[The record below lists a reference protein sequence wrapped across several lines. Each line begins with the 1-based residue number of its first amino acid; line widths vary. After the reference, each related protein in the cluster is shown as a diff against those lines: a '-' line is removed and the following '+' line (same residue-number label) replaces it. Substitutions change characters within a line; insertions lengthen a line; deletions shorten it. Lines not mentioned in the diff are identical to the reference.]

1 MCYKTFEKENS
12 PIPPPMLTTIFI
24 GKRILFLFLLQNGNL
39 VSREALE
46 KSSFF
51 ATQLLWISILVLLTS
66 FRVCSAFLFLLV
78 SLFPLLFR
86 TFLLD
91 ILISPE
97 LRKSSDRSMF
107 GLAYV
112 VSMAASVGIPLM
124 LLIQFHVGMFQMFVP
139 LMGRSGSALPPDVAI
154 GLLTCFVVSSAT
166 PHMVSVKRNK
176 LMILK

>member
-1 MCYKTFEKENS
+1 
-12 PIPPPMLTTIFI
+12 MLTEYYII
-24 GKRILFLFLLQNGNL
+24 IRGLPLCLLQNGQL

-51 ATQLLWISILVLLTS
+51 ATQLLWITILVLLTS
-66 FRVCSAFLFLLV
+66 LRVCSAFLFLLV

-91 ILISPE
+91 ILIYPE

-112 VSMAASVGIPLM
+112 VSMATSVGLPLM

-139 LMGRSGSALPPDVAI
+139 LMGRSGSGIPPDIAI
-154 GLLTCFVVSSAT
+154 GVLTCISVTSAT
-166 PHMVSVKRNK
+166 PHVVSLKKRSDF
-176 LMILK
+176 

>member
-1 MCYKTFEKENS
+1 M
-12 PIPPPMLTTIFI
+12 
-24 GKRILFLFLLQNGNL
+24 
-39 VSREALE
+39 SREALE

-51 ATQLLWISILVLLTS
+51 ATQLLWISLLILLTS
-66 FRVCSAFLFLLV
+66 LRVCSAFLFLLV

-112 VSMAASVGIPLM
+112 VSMVASVGIPLM
-124 LLIQFHVGMFQMFVP
+124 LTIQLQVGMFQMFIP
-139 LMGRSGSALPPDVAI
+139 LMGRSGSIVPPDVII
-154 GLLTCFVVSSAT
+154 GLLTCVCVSSAT
-166 PHMVSVKRNK
+166 PHMVS
-176 LMILK
+176 LKKISDPCSLVIFG

>member
-1 MCYKTFEKENS
+1 MEYNYAHNS
-12 PIPPPMLTTIFI
+12 NIYATYSNN
-24 GKRILFLFLLQNGNL
+24 FLVQNTNL

-51 ATQLLWISILVLLTS
+51 ATQLLWISILILLTS
-66 FRVCSAFLFLLV
+66 LRVCSAFLFLLV

-86 TFLLD
+86 TILLD

-112 VSMAASVGIPLM
+112 VSMAACVGLPLM
-124 LLIQFHVGMFQMFVP
+124 LMIQFHVGLFQMFIP
-139 LMGRSGSALPPDVAI
+139 LMGRSGSILPPDIAI
-154 GLLTCFVVSSAT
+154 GLMSSFCVCSAT
-166 PHMVSVKRNK
+166 PHMVHVCIIFN
-176 LMILK
+176 